1 VTLMIAPD
9 ESAGKREWMSALRS
23 RFERNMKIT
32 EHHGFVNGI
41 IMLPNCSQA
50 RAKLE
55 CEQ

>member
-1 VTLMIAPD
+1 MIAPD

-23 RFERNMKIT
+23 CFERNMKIT